1 MIRAIASSLKLALT
15 LTSVGIGVLLAA
27 SALGLIPTLEDV
39 RLRHRLDM
47 VETLTASVL
56 EDVRQSRWVELEQT
70 LDKVV
75 ARNEDL
81 WSIGIRTR
89 GGQVLVATSLH
100 ESLWAEHQHSQ
111 SQTGGSDPPRWRT
124 SMQPPAVIQIAN
136 GGRDWGD
143 IEFFFAPMADAQ
155 ASWWSR
161 PQTRMLMFFGLVALA
176 ANMFLVIR
184 IFGFFQS
191 TQMVPDHVRKAL
203 NTLAEGLLLLD
214 GSGRI
219 IFANAAFEMA
229 SNFDG
234 SLEGKNASGLP
245 WRDAELSPTSHLPW
259 LQAVESGQAIT
270 GTTLRLATG
279 TRTKIF
285 SVNATP
291 LQSKAAA
298 KRSPR
303 GVLTT
308 FRDITYEHEHR
319 QEQERMLKLLGESR
333 DSIEAKNRRLEIL
346 ATRDSLTGCLNRRAF
361 FEKFD
366 QLFSDS
372 VVSNRKLSC
381 LMIDIDHFKSVNDTY
396 GHHTGDDVL
405 RVVSATLRE
414 QFEASGLVCRY
425 GGEEFCVLLPEID
438 IESAVQRAESTRQ
451 IITTLRLE
459 EPAELRLTASL
470 GVSELRFE
478 PEDPQSLINQA
489 DACLYVAKREGRNR
503 VITYNPTMSMQDDS
517 SSNDNDG
524 HVHIDVPLSTIA
536 VINRALMLHAPA
548 TAERCRRIAD
558 VAAQMVEGWFDAD
571 LAYRLELSCLSHR
584 FECFSPDHQVIDAED
599 WSWGKR
605 RTLFDAAQ
613 SVVDSLGD
621 NDVSK
626 CVRDFQSIK
635 LCEEMARYDAP
646 TALPAHCHN
655 FSRLDIAT
663 DGSPES
669 DALALVLTVALHW
682 EDTDRDLPISERLA
696 GVRQACSPWV
706 PANVIDRC
714 LSAFEAEPS
723 ATTSGILALTR
734 LLNTQ
739 LGAGL
744 ANIEQSIAT
753 GDLDQVVAKIDEL
766 LAFATS
772 CGMENVR
779 EYASEIRGQLE
790 GVDDWELIHH
800 LIDGLINDCRSMQ
813 SEVLQFGL
821 EQRAAGRPTLRSKES

>member
-1 MIRAIASSLKLALT
+1 
-15 LTSVGIGVLLAA
+15 
-27 SALGLIPTLEDV
+27 
-39 RLRHRLDM
+39 M

-56 EDVRQSRWVELEQT
+56 EDVRQGRWVELEQT

-75 ARNEDL
+75 SRNEDL

-89 GGQVLVATSLH
+89 HGQLLVATPMHS
-100 ESLWAEHQHSQ
+100 SLWSEHQHRRQRLRDADAASPSQ
-111 SQTGGSDPPRWRT
+111 V
-124 SMQPPAVIQIAN
+124 QPPAIIQIAN

-143 IEFFFAPMADAQ
+143 IEFFFAPESVAE

-229 SNFDG
+229 ADVDG
-234 SLEGKNASGLP
+234 SLEGKNAAGLA
-245 WRDAELSPTSHLPW
+245 WRDAELQPTEDLPW
-259 LQAVESGQAIT
+259 LRAVQDGQAVT
-270 GTTLRLATG
+270 GTTLRLATA

-285 SVNATP
+285 SVNSTP
-291 LQSKAAA
+291 LQSKEAA

-308 FRDITYEHEHR
+308 FRDITHEHEHR

-372 VVSNRKLSC
+372 VVGHRRLSC

-405 RVVSATLRE
+405 RVVSTALRE
-414 QFEASGLVCRY
+414 QFEEIGLVCRY

-438 IESAVQRAESTRQ
+438 IESAVERAEQTRH

-459 EPAELRLTASL
+459 DPSELRLTASL

-503 VITYNPTMSMQDDS
+503 VITYNPTMSMQDESGSD
-517 SSNDNDG
+517 DG
-524 HVHIDVPLSTIA
+524 DGRVQIDVPLSTIA

-548 TAERCRRIAD
+548 VAERCRGVAD
-558 VAAQMVEGWFDAD
+558 VAAKMVDGWFDAD
-571 LAYRLELSCLSHR
+571 LAYRLELGCLAHR
-584 FECFSPDHQVIDAED
+584 FECFAPEHERLGASD

-605 RTLFDAAQ
+605 RTLFDSAQ

-621 NDVSK
+621 EDVSK
-626 CVRDFQSIK
+626 CVRDFQSMK
-635 LCEEMARYDAP
+635 LCEEMAVHKAP
-646 TALPAHCHN
+646 TALPAHCYN
-655 FSRLDIAT
+655 FRKLDISIES
-663 DGSPES
+663 SPGP
-669 DALALVLTVALHW
+669 DALALVLMIAHHWKNIDDSVA
-682 EDTDRDLPISERLA
+682 TGERLTR
-696 GVRQACSPWV
+696 VRQACHEWV
-706 PANVIDRC
+706 PANVMDRC
-714 LSAFEAEPS
+714 LSVFESEPAE
-723 ATTSGILALTR
+723 TTSGILALTR
-734 LLNTQ
+734 MLNTQ
-739 LGAGL
+739 LGVGL
-744 ANIEQSIAT
+744 AGVEQSVASEDI
-753 GDLDQVVAKIDEL
+753 DQVLTQIDEL
-766 LAFATS
+766 LSFATS

-779 EYASEIRGQLE
+779 DIAAEIRGQLD
-790 GVDDWELIHH
+790 GVDDWEVIRH
-800 LIDGLINDCRSMQ
+800 LVDGLVNDCRSMQ

-821 EQRAAGRPTLRSKES
+821 EKRAEGRPVLRSEPS